1 MNTYSMLGIGLLSGT
16 IIGAGIFSLPYV
28 FSQIGIFAGI
38 GYLIL
43 FASIYASVYSMYAS
57 LLAKEEGAHDFFFL
71 AKKYLP
77 VWAVPTVIVT
87 TIGGLLF
94 ALLAYL
100 TLISPFVSF
109 AWGVGGWWIIF
120 IFWVVSSLFIFV
132 KVNAL
137 GWAEFFGTASI
148 LCAVLFIAFLAFGS
162 LASAQAPS
170 SGGIV
175 SFSLILMPFG
185 PILFSFAGRSAI
197 SQVVRIWK
205 EGKKAFSLYA
215 VIRGG
220 VFIPAVV
227 YIIFALSII
236 VLSPYS
242 VSGDSLS
249 GLVTLPFY
257 AKTILAIVGFFTL
270 WTSYIM
276 LTNNTRD
283 ILLYDM
289 RFPKVIAFGVP
300 ILIPLFLLF
309 LGLDDFMEVV
319 EIAGGIFVALEG
331 LFMVWMW
338 YRAFP
343 RHPLRKYAYI
353 PIAVFAVSFIYICTT
368 LFV

>member
-1 MNTYSMLGIGLLSGT
+1 
-16 IIGAGIFSLPYV
+16 
-28 FSQIGIFAGI
+28 
-38 GYLIL
+38 
-43 FASIYASVYSMYAS
+43 
-57 LLAKEEGAHDFFFL
+57 
-71 AKKYLP
+71 
-77 VWAVPTVIVT
+77 
-87 TIGGLLF
+87 
-94 ALLAYL
+94 
-100 TLISPFVSF
+100 
-109 AWGVGGWWIIF
+109 
-120 IFWVVSSLFIFV
+120 
-132 KVNAL
+132 
-137 GWAEFFGTASI
+137 
-148 LCAVLFIAFLAFGS
+148 
-162 LASAQAPS
+162 
-170 SGGIV
+170 
-175 SFSLILMPFG
+175 
-185 PILFSFAGRSAI
+185 
-197 SQVVRIWK
+197 
-205 EGKKAFSLYA
+205 
-215 VIRGG
+215 
-220 VFIPAVV
+220 
-227 YIIFALSII
+227 
-236 VLSPYS
+236 
-242 VSGDSLS
+242 LS